1 MPRALGFWT
10 AAAAAGVLGLLAVN
24 ILADRTGSPGA
35 RAFRNYLV
43 GSR

>member
-1 MPRALGFWT
+1 MRSLGFWVG
-10 AAAAAGVLGLLAVN
+10 ASAAGLLGLTVLN
-24 ILADRTGSPGA
+24 LIADRTGSPGA

>member
-1 MPRALGFWT
+1 MRSAGFWLG
-10 AAAAAGVLGLLAVN
+10 AAAAGVLGLAALN
-24 ILADRTGSPGA
+24 LLADRTGSPGA